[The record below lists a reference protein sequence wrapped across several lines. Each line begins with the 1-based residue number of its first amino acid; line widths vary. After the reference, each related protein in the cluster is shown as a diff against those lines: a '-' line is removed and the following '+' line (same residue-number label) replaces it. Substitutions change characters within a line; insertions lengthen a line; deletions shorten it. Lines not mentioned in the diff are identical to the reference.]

1 MIAIKSKKE
10 VVYDV
15 LTNEQDFIYRSFRDI
30 VFNNHKGFWMI
41 SVFSFVI
48 KESDVVVS
56 QDEDGN
62 DVMGKQSDM
71 QTIQEVLLPMTLE
84 EGEAFF
90 DEAKDLVLG
99 DDFSEYFKTLI
110 ITIIEKDT
118 AEKGY
123 FGLSLEDYEI
133 VEI

>member
-15 LTNEQDFIYRSFRDI
+15 LTGEQDFVYRSFRDI
-30 VFNNHKGFWMI
+30 VFNNHKGYWMI

-56 QDEDGN
+56 QDEEGN
-62 DVMGKQSDM
+62 NVMGKQSDM

-99 DDFSEYFKTLI
+99 DNFSEYFKTLI

-118 AEKGY
+118 ANKGY

-133 VEI
+133 VEL

>member
-1 MIAIKSKKE
+1 MIAIKSKSE

-15 LTNEQDFIYRSFRDI
+15 LTNEKDFIYRSFRDI
-30 VFNNHKGFWMI
+30 VFNNHKGYWMI
-41 SVFSFVI
+41 SVFSFVL

-56 QDEDGN
+56 QDEEGN
-62 DVMGKQSDM
+62 NVMGKQSNM

-84 EGEAFF
+84 EGETFF
-90 DEAKDLVLG
+90 NEVKGLELG
-99 DDFSEYFKTLI
+99 DSFSEYFKTLI

-118 AEKGY
+118 SKNGY
-123 FGLSLEDYEI
+123 FGLTLDDYEI